1 MLAKWI
7 IVPQQQLMNTLFLT
21 LFFTIGLL
29 VEEQNLD
36 IVYKC
41 FCPIR
46 ISMLTF
52 NANLYYVNYQ
62 GENPILTGE

>member
-1 MLAKWI
+1 M
-7 IVPQQQLMNTLFLT
+7 PQQQLMNTLFLT

-36 IVYKC
+36 TVYK
-41 FCPIR
+41 FFPIR
-46 ISMLTF
+46 ISMLIF

-62 GENPILTGE
+62 GETPILTGE